1 MVIYLSSYKYN
12 NLSIYIQG
20 VESKCM
26 GNEVSIEE
34 LDKNLR
40 ATSKMAS
47 DSEQK
52 LDELSRNNIIQY
64 IILKHWICNLEF
76 LTKHL

>member
-1 MVIYLSSYKYN
+1 
-12 NLSIYIQG
+12 
-20 VESKCM
+20 M

-52 LDELSRNNIIQY
+52 LDELSRNNIIRC
-64 IILKHWICNLEF
+64 IINKYYPLYLEAMGELKHWIDWVI
-76 LTKHL
+76 

>member
-1 MVIYLSSYKYN
+1 
-12 NLSIYIQG
+12 
-20 VESKCM
+20 M

-52 LDELSRNNIIQY
+52 LDELSRNNIIRC
-64 IILKHWICNLEF
+64 IINKYYPLYLEAMGELKH
-76 LTKHL
+76 